1 MNGNV
6 EPLTKQ
12 KTWWYCSDTD
22 VIRRLRDA
30 QNPFSLCLFVCLFVS
45 FAYLLHEVVTDEC
58 LYCLSDDY
66 FWINYSYRVYLIY
79 LYFYFF
85 FNDLHQVNLGRP
97 PFLFQVGVHFLLLVS
112 TDSGGVFHQQRQS
125 LLVKGILPK
134 YLVLNLIQHAHMNCE
149 IFHYYASYGW
159 NSR

>member
-1 MNGNV
+1 M
-6 EPLTKQ
+6 TQ
-12 KTWWYCSDTD
+12 T
-22 VIRRLRDA
+22 
-30 QNPFSLCLFVCLFVS
+30 SLDGYVTHRTLFLFFCLFVCLFVCLICVS
-45 FAYLLHEVVTDEC
+45 ITRGCYRWMLILPVRWQLLDQ
-58 LYCLSDDY
+58 LKLPGLFNLSN
-66 FWINYSYRVYLIY
+66 ISN
-79 LYFYFF
+79 FYFF

-125 LLVKGILPK
+125 SLVKGILPR

>member
-30 QNPFSLCLFVCLFVS
+30 QNPFSLFLFVCLFVC
-45 FAYLLHEVVTDEC
+45 LICDEC
-58 LYCLSDDY
+58 LYCLSDEY
-66 FWINYSYRVYLIY
+66 FWINYSYWVYLIY
-79 LYFYFF
+79 LIYLISFF

-125 LLVKGILPK
+125 SLVKGILPR
-134 YLVLNLIQHAHMNCE
+134 YLVLNLIQHAHMGCE